1 MPIVTPND
9 YINVG
14 GKVDILV
21 AFAPPTYSVPNW
33 PFSPARGALAT
44 TATAAYQQLFK
55 LGELE
60 EEIEPQT
67 QNITGRVQGDRYGG
81 SAGDGIETQFFGQTA
96 EIDLVLSRWDE
107 EVWRMMKSN
116 GGLTAT
122 INGAIPL
129 NNIGAFMQRDRSFR
143 LLLLPN
149 RDARFIRNF
158 PCCLIERGFSS
169 NISTKYSRLQA
180 RIAAH
185 RTPEGHWSDPTGV
198 AGTSTVAGSTTIG
211 VLENSDITGTAA

>member
-1 MPIVTPND
+1 MPIVTTND

-14 GKVDILV
+14 GKVDVLV
-21 AFAPPTYSVPNW
+21 AFAPSTYSAPNW
-33 PFSPARGALAT
+33 PFNPARGTLA
-44 TATAAYQQLFK
+44 ATGGAAYLQLFK

-60 EEIEPQT
+60 EEVEPQT

-81 SAGDGIETQFFGQTA
+81 SAGDGIETQFFGQMA

-122 INGAIPL
+122 LNGGIPL
-129 NNIGAFMQRDRSFR
+129 SNMGALMQRDRSFR
-143 LLLLPN
+143 LLLFPN

-169 NISTKYSRLQA
+169 NISTKYSRLQC

-185 RTPEGHWSDPTGV
+185 RTPEGHWSDPTGAV
-198 AGTSTVAGSTTIG
+198 GTSSVAGSQTIG
-211 VLENSDITGTAA
+211 VLENQDISGMT